1 MIINFKPK
9 DSDEIR
15 TMHTKS
21 NDIEIMIGNK
31 TDEFI
36 KELLTSLLQRYQER
50 LEKKIRGSE
59 LVFDRVDFLHLHKI
73 SLDRGGSYIDFPE
86 QLKNKKTTINPEN
99 NDEKCFQY
107 ALTVALTHQNI
118 KNNPE
123 RISKIKCFINQYN
136 QKEINVSLHKKDWKK
151 FELNYE
157 SIAFN
162 VLYIPHNAKEIRHT
176 YKSKYIS
183 QKSINPFDRY

>member
-21 NDIEIMIGNK
+21 TDIEIMIGNK

-86 QLKNKKTTINPEN
+86 QLKNKKTTINLEN

-136 QKEINVSLHKKDWKK
+136 WKEINVSLHKKDWKM
-151 FELNYE
+151 FELNNK